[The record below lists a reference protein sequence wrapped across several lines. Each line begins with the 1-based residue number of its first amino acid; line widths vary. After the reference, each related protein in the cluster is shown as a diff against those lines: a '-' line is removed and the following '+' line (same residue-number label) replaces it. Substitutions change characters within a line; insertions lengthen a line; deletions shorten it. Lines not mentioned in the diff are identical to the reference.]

1 MADIHKML
9 IAKGDTELYLLP
21 KMANRHGLIAGA
33 TGTGKTITLQVMAE
47 AFSSIGVPVFLAD
60 VKGDLSGTCIPGENK
75 AKINERVKSLGLN
88 DFEYKGFPV
97 TFWDVFGQ
105 QGHPVRTTISEM
117 GPLLLSRLLDLNE
130 TQGGILNVVFRVA
143 DEMGMLLIDLKDLKA
158 MLKYVADN
166 SKEITTEYGNI
177 SKQSVGAIQRRLLIL
192 EEQGAEKFFG
202 EPALNIM
209 DLIKTDINGMG
220 FINILASDQLFNFP
234 AVYSTFLLWLLSELF
249 EKLPE
254 VGDPEKPRII
264 FFFDEAHLLFDEVP
278 KFLLQKIEQVVRLIR
293 SKGVGV
299 YFITQNP
306 IDIPTQVLGQL
317 GNRVQHA
324 LRAFTPR
331 DQKAAKSA
339 AETFRLNPK
348 FDITQV
354 ITELGVGEALVS
366 FLDREGRPS
375 VVERA
380 LVIPPSS
387 YIGSITQE
395 KREEVIK
402 SSYFYGRYEDT
413 FDRISAYE
421 KLQDKKMREELEA
434 SRASTK
440 TDNYQRQKDY
450 EKPTQGKRNT
460 GTTNK
465 RKRTTDTPMEKMA
478 KSAMSSIGREV
489 GRELIRGILG
499 SLTKK

>member
-202 EPALNIM
+202 EPAPLNIPVNTG
-209 DLIKTDINGMG
+209 LIKI
-220 FINILASDQLFNFP
+220 
-234 AVYSTFLLWLLSELF
+234 
-249 EKLPE
+249 K
-254 VGDPEKPRII
+254 
-264 FFFDEAHLLFDEVP
+264 
-278 KFLLQKIEQVVRLIR
+278 KI
-293 SKGVGV
+293 
-299 YFITQNP
+299 P
-306 IDIPTQVLGQL
+306 IVT
-317 GNRVQHA
+317 
-324 LRAFTPR
+324 
-331 DQKAAKSA
+331 
-339 AETFRLNPK
+339 
-348 FDITQV
+348 
-354 ITELGVGEALVS
+354 
-366 FLDREGRPS
+366 
-375 VVERA
+375 
-380 LVIPPSS
+380 
-387 YIGSITQE
+387 
-395 KREEVIK
+395 
-402 SSYFYGRYEDT
+402 
-413 FDRISAYE
+413 
-421 KLQDKKMREELEA
+421 
-434 SRASTK
+434 
-440 TDNYQRQKDY
+440 
-450 EKPTQGKRNT
+450 
-460 GTTNK
+460 
-465 RKRTTDTPMEKMA
+465 
-478 KSAMSSIGREV
+478 
-489 GRELIRGILG
+489 
-499 SLTKK
+499 

>member
-209 DLIKTDINGMG
+209 DLIKTDVSGMG
-220 FINILASDQLFNFP
+220 FINILASDQLFRSP
-234 AVYSTFLLWLLSELF
+234 AVYSTFLLWLLSEIF

-254 VGDPEKPRII
+254 VGDPERPRIV
-264 FFFDEAHLLFDEVP
+264 FFFDEAHLLFDEAP
-278 KFLLQKIEQVVRLIR
+278 KIPLVQ
-293 SKGVGV
+293 
-299 YFITQNP
+299 YF
-306 IDIPTQVLGQL
+306 
-317 GNRVQHA
+317 
-324 LRAFTPR
+324 
-331 DQKAAKSA
+331 
-339 AETFRLNPK
+339 
-348 FDITQV
+348 
-354 ITELGVGEALVS
+354 
-366 FLDREGRPS
+366 
-375 VVERA
+375 
-380 LVIPPSS
+380 
-387 YIGSITQE
+387 
-395 KREEVIK
+395 
-402 SSYFYGRYEDT
+402 
-413 FDRISAYE
+413 
-421 KLQDKKMREELEA
+421 
-434 SRASTK
+434 
-440 TDNYQRQKDY
+440 
-450 EKPTQGKRNT
+450 
-460 GTTNK
+460 
-465 RKRTTDTPMEKMA
+465 
-478 KSAMSSIGREV
+478 
-489 GRELIRGILG
+489 
-499 SLTKK
+499 